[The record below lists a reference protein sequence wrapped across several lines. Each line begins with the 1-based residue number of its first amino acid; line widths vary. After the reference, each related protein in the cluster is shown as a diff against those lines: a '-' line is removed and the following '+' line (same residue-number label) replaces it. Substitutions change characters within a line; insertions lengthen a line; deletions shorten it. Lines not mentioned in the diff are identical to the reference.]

1 MSDIFEE
8 VDESLRQDK
17 IETAWKRYR
26 PFVYG
31 GAVLLIGSVA
41 LNEFVLRPAAEKARD
56 ARALEFETS
65 ETQLAEGDYAEAQAG
80 FREIVDGESSLAPLA
95 ANFLAQTLYEGS
107 GDAAGA
113 AEVLEAAG
121 QADDTPFNRIAL
133 LKAAY
138 LKADTASIEELE
150 TMLGDLKDED
160 SALGALSRELIAAKA
175 YADGD
180 VARART
186 EFNRL
191 GEQLAKQV
199 SGVEEQASKW
209 LQEYAAQ
216 VNMQVTDRMQ
226 EWNTQSVK
234 YATEMNRLCD
244 ALSSVLDELE
254 ARSR

>member
-31 GAVLLIGSVA
+31 GAALLIGSVA

-80 FREIVDGESSLAPLA
+80 FSEIVDGESSLAPLA

-191 GEQLAKQV
+191 KFDAAAPE
-199 SGVEEQASKW
+199 GVVRRAEIALSAIPTPP
-209 LQEYAAQ
+209 AADEPD
-216 VNMQVTDRMQ
+216 TGT
-226 EWNTQSVK
+226 EATPAE
-234 YATEMNRLCD
+234 ATETT
-244 ALSSVLDELE
+244 EE
-254 ARSR
+254 TGE

>member
-95 ANFLAQTLYEGS
+95 ANFVYDLTKSYEIVIWTAIPVLLVGS
-107 GDAAGA
+107 
-113 AEVLEAAG
+113 V
-121 QADDTPFNRIAL
+121 FYAL
-133 LKAAY
+133 LGRY
-138 LKADTASIEELE
+138 PEFDTGPVA
-150 TMLGDLKDED
+150 
-160 SALGALSRELIAAKA
+160 ALSKTGEPDA
-175 YADGD
+175 
-180 VARART
+180 VPSRT
-186 EFNRL
+186 
-191 GEQLAKQV
+191 
-199 SGVEEQASKW
+199 
-209 LQEYAAQ
+209 
-216 VNMQVTDRMQ
+216 
-226 EWNTQSVK
+226 
-234 YATEMNRLCD
+234 
-244 ALSSVLDELE
+244 
-254 ARSR
+254 